1 MVFYYERFFRT
12 ALDGIDRSDIMPATI
27 QIGQVILLISFLVAV
42 YESYIRGGDV
52 RMLGIAGVKYVALG
66 LVLSAYGSVFRDVN
80 SMFNAFSDFIASST
94 TGGDIFQTWM
104 SDLGVVYRQ
113 EGYQKFFDLI
123 MGGIAAI
130 LGVIPMLVGYVL
142 YPLTYVA
149 FCFFYS
155 FYGAVLYVLGPL
167 VISLIPA
174 FGLGSLGR
182 SYVINLIVFHFWGVI
197 YSVLGA
203 LMAAVNLS
211 TVQDVLTAD
220 SFIGGFVGLE
230 QSFLLGVASIFYS
243 ISLAAIPFLAA
254 RIVRGEAFGTIANVV
269 LNKIPLPSSLRP

>member
-1 MVFYYERFFRT
+1 MFYYERFFRT

-52 RMLGIAGVKYVALG
+52 RMLGIAGVKYVGLG
-66 LVLSAYGSVFRDVN
+66 LVLSAYGSVFRDIN
-80 SMFNAFSDFIASST
+80 GMFNAFSDFIASST
-94 TGGDIFQTWM
+94 TGGDIFETWM
-104 SDLGVVYRQ
+104 ADLWAVYQ
-113 EGYQKFFDLI
+113 QQGYEKFFDLV

-130 LGVIPMLVGYVL
+130 FGVIPVLVGYLL

-167 VISLIPA
+167 VIALIPA
-174 FGLGSLGR
+174 FGLGTLGR

-211 TVQDVLTAD
+211 TVRDVMAAE

-230 QSFLLGVASIFYS
+230 QSVLLGVASIFYS

-254 RIVRGEAFGTIANVV
+254 RIVRGEAFGTIANVI

>member
-1 MVFYYERFFRT
+1 MFYYEQFFST
-12 ALDGIDRSDIMPATI
+12 ALAGIDRSNIMPATI

-52 RMLGIAGVKYVALG
+52 RMMGIAGAKYVALG
-66 LVLSAYGSVFRDVN
+66 LVLSGYSTVFRDVHN
-80 SMFNAFSDFIASST
+80 MFDAFADFIANNT
-94 TGGDIFQTWM
+94 TGGDVFQAWM
-104 SDLGVVYRQ
+104 SDLRNYWTQYGSRGAWDLLMGGVAAIVGVV
-113 EGYQKFFDLI
+113 
-123 MGGIAAI
+123 
-130 LGVIPMLVGYVL
+130 PMLAGYIV
-142 YPLTYVA
+142 YPLTYVG

-174 FGLGSLGR
+174 FGLGALGR
-182 SYVINLIVFHFWGVI
+182 SYVVNLIVFHFWGVI

-211 TVQDVLTAD
+211 TVQEVLNAG

-230 QSFLLGVASIFYS
+230 QSFLLGLASIFYS
-243 ISLAAIPFLAA
+243 ISMAVIPFLAS
-254 RIVRGEAFGTIANVV
+254 RIVKGEAFGTIANV
-269 LNKIPLPSSLRP
+269 LINKIPLPSSLKP

>member
-1 MVFYYERFFRT
+1 VFYYEQFFRT
-12 ALDGIDRSDIMPATI
+12 ALAGIDRSNIMPATI

-52 RMLGIAGVKYVALG
+52 RMLGIAGIKYVALG
-66 LVLSAYGSVFRDVN
+66 LALSAYATVFRDVHN
-80 SMFNAFSDFIASST
+80 MFDAFADFIANST
-94 TGGDIFQTWM
+94 TSGDVFQAWL
-104 SDLGVVYRQ
+104 SDLWNHWQQYGVKGVL
-113 EGYQKFFDLI
+113 DLV
-123 MGGIAAI
+123 MGGISAI
-130 LGVIPMLVGYVL
+130 IGVVPMLVAYVL

-167 VISLIPA
+167 VIALIPA

-182 SYVINLIVFHFWGVI
+182 SYLINLVVFHFWGVI

-211 TVQDVLTAD
+211 SVQDVLTAG
-220 SFIGGFVGLE
+220 SFVGGFVGME
-230 QSFLLGVASIFYS
+230 GSFLLGIASIFYS
-243 ISLAAIPFLAA
+243 LSIAAIPFLAA

-269 LNKIPLPSSLRP
+269 LNKIPLPSALKP

>member
-1 MVFYYERFFRT
+1 MFYYEQFFRT
-12 ALDGIDRSDIMPATI
+12 ALNGIDRSDIMPATI

-52 RMLGIAGVKYVALG
+52 RMLGIAGVKYVGLG

-80 SMFNAFSDFIASST
+80 AMFNAFSDFIASST

-113 EGYQKFFDLI
+113 EGYQKFLDLI

-130 LGVIPMLVGYVL
+130 FGVIPMLVGYVL

-211 TVQDVLTAD
+211 TVQDVVTAN

-230 QSFLLGVASIFYS
+230 QSFLLGIASIFYS

-254 RIVRGEAFGTIANVV
+254 RIVRGEAFGTLANVV